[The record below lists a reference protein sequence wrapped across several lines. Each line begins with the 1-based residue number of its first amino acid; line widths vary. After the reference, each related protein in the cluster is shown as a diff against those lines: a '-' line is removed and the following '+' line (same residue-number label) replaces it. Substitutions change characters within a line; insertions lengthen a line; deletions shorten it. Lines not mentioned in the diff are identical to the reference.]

1 MQENVRKPE
10 IQSTKSISAKVKSSD
25 GKEVIHKKVA
35 SNLTLL

>member
-25 GKEVIHKKVA
+25 GKGVIHKVA